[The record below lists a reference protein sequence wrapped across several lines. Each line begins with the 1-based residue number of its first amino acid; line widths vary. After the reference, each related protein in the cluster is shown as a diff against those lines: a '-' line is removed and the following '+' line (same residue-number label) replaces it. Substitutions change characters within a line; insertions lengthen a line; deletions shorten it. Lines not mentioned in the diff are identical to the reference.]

1 MRAVLN
7 VARITIKEGFR
18 DKVYLSFLFFAV
30 LLLIFSIF
38 LGMLVVGDPT
48 KVIADFGLAVI
59 SIFALLMVI
68 FVGGGSLM
76 KEIQKKTVLVV
87 LSKPINRGEFI
98 IGKILGI
105 WFEVVVNIF
114 LMSLF
119 LFLLILARGQAL
131 WGIFVQAGLLSLEMG
146 VLTSIAILF
155 YTFPTYFLS
164 MLFTLS
170 FYLVGHLAP
179 TIEKASRTINNP
191 FLRNLTRWVSYLIPN
206 LEYFNLK
213 NQVIYGL
220 KVPASFYLKS
230 FLYFLLL
237 VFVFT
242 ALSILSFEKREV

>member
-1 MRAVLN
+1 
-7 VARITIKEGFR
+7 
-18 DKVYLSFLFFAV
+18 
-30 LLLIFSIF
+30 
-38 LGMLVVGDPT
+38 
-48 KVIADFGLAVI
+48 
-59 SIFALLMVI
+59 
-68 FVGGGSLM
+68 M

-105 WFEVVVNIF
+105 WLEVVVNVF

-119 LFLLILARGQAL
+119 LFLLILARGQTL

-179 TIEKASRTINNP
+179 TIEKASRTINTP

-242 ALSILSFEKREV
+242 ALAILSFEKREV